1 MKKTDIAK
9 KFDYSKF
16 NTSDVNSFTGLTGN
30 QTVTVKASD
39 LGHEKLA
46 SVMKQME
53 QDTRRGVGIYF
64 KEGEE
69 IYFPPFEKMVF
80 ELRGFEVYNGT
91 LRINLA
97 VSAYCERYK
106 EFMFPLSIVRRVPL
120 DEPVEIDNVEYTSGR
135 DFLLEDN
142 PLGSILIKNTLSDL
156 DRCKI
161 LADSVVKVT
170 ARLRL
175 TQAKF
180 GEDADGKPQRTEGS
194 KPLTCYR
201 FAKA

>member
-9 KFDYSKF
+9 NF
-16 NTSDVNSFTGLTGN
+16 NFNAFAVNDPNQFTGLTGN
-30 QTVTVKASD
+30 QTLTIRAED
-39 LGHEKLA
+39 LDNEKYS
-46 SVMKQME
+46 SVVKQMKE
-53 QDTRRGVGIYF
+53 DTRRGVGVYF

-69 IYFPPFEKMVF
+69 IYFPPFEKMIF

-91 LRINLA
+91 IRINLA

-106 EFMFPLSIVRRVPL
+106 TFMFPLAIVRRVPL
-120 DEPVEIDNVEYTSGR
+120 DEPIEIDDKEYESGR

-180 GEDADGKPQRTEGS
+180 GEGADGKPQRVEGS
-194 KPLTCYR
+194 RTLTCYR

>member
-16 NTSDVNSFTGLTGN
+16 NTTDVNSFTGLTGN
-30 QTVTVKASD
+30 QTITVKAGD
-39 LGHEKLA
+39 LGHEKLS

-64 KEGEE
+64 KE
-69 IYFPPFEKMVF
+69 IEKMVF

-91 LRINLA
+91 IRINLA

-120 DEPVEIDNVEYTSGR
+120 DEPVEIDDVEYASGR

-194 KPLTCYR
+194 RPLTCYR

>member
-9 KFDYSKF
+9 NF
-16 NTSDVNSFTGLTGN
+16 NFNVFAVNDPNQFTGLTGN
-30 QTVTVKASD
+30 QTLTIRAED
-39 LGHEKLA
+39 LDNEKYS
-46 SVMKQME
+46 SVVKQMKE
-53 QDTRRGVGIYF
+53 DTRRGVGVYF

-69 IYFPPFEKMVF
+69 IYFPPFEKMIF

-91 LRINLA
+91 IRINLA

-120 DEPVEIDNVEYTSGR
+120 DEPVEIDDVEHASGR

-142 PLGSILIKNTLSDL
+142 PLGAILIKNTLSDL

-161 LADSVVKVT
+161 LADSVVTVT

-180 GEDADGKPQRTEGS
+180 GEGADGKPQRVEGS
-194 KPLTCYR
+194 RTLTCYR

>member
-1 MKKTDIAK
+1 MKKTDFEKRFHVNA
-9 KFDYSKF
+9 FAV
-16 NTSDVNSFTGLTGN
+16 SDPNQFTGLTGN
-30 QTVTVKASD
+30 QTLTIRAED
-39 LGHEKLA
+39 LDNEKYS
-46 SVMKQME
+46 SVVKQMKE
-53 QDTRRGVGIYF
+53 DTRRGVGVYF

-69 IYFPPFEKMVF
+69 IYFPPFEKMTF

-91 LRINLA
+91 IRINLA

-106 EFMFPLSIVRRVPL
+106 TFMFPLAIVRRVPL
-120 DEPVEIDNVEYTSGR
+120 DEPIEVDDEEYESGR

-161 LADSVVKVT
+161 LADNVVRVT

-180 GEDADGKPQRTEGS
+180 GEGADGKPQRVEGS
-194 KPLTCYR
+194 RTLTCYR
-201 FAKA
+201 FAKV

>member
-9 KFDYSKF
+9 NF
-16 NTSDVNSFTGLTGN
+16 NFNAFAVNDPNQFTGLTGN
-30 QTVTVKASD
+30 QTLTIRAED
-39 LGHEKLA
+39 LDNEKYS
-46 SVMKQME
+46 SVVKQMKE
-53 QDTRRGVGIYF
+53 DTRRGVGVYF

-69 IYFPPFEKMVF
+69 IYFPPFEKMIF

-91 LRINLA
+91 IRINLA

-120 DEPVEIDNVEYTSGR
+120 DEPVEIDDVEHASGR

-142 PLGSILIKNTLSDL
+142 PLGAILIKNTLSDL

-180 GEDADGKPQRTEGS
+180 GEGADGKPQRVEGS
-194 KPLTCYR
+194 RTLTCYR

>member
-9 KFDYSKF
+9 NF
-16 NTSDVNSFTGLTGN
+16 NFNAFAVNDPNQFTGLTGN
-30 QTVTVKASD
+30 QTLTIRAED
-39 LGHEKLA
+39 LDNEKYS
-46 SVMKQME
+46 SVVKQMKE
-53 QDTRRGVGIYF
+53 DTRRGVGIYF
-64 KEGEE
+64 KEDEE
-69 IYFPPFEKMVF
+69 IYFPPFEKMIF

-91 LRINLA
+91 IRINLA

-120 DEPVEIDNVEYTSGR
+120 DEPVEIDDVEHASGR

-142 PLGSILIKNTLSDL
+142 PLGAILIKNTLSDL

-180 GEDADGKPQRTEGS
+180 GEGADGKPQRVEGS
-194 KPLTCYR
+194 RTLTCYR

>member
-9 KFDYSKF
+9 NF
-16 NTSDVNSFTGLTGN
+16 NFNVFAVNDPNQFTGLTGN
-30 QTVTVKASD
+30 QTLTIRAED
-39 LGHEKLA
+39 LDNEKYS
-46 SVMKQME
+46 SVVKQMKE
-53 QDTRRGVGIYF
+53 DTRRGVGVYF

-69 IYFPPFEKMVF
+69 IYFPPFEKMIF

-91 LRINLA
+91 IRINLA

-120 DEPVEIDNVEYTSGR
+120 DEPVEIDDVEHASGR

-142 PLGSILIKNTLSDL
+142 PLGAILIKNTLSDL

-161 LADSVVKVT
+161 LADSVVTVT

-180 GEDADGKPQRTEGS
+180 GEGADGKPQRVEASRT
-194 KPLTCYR
+194 LTCYR

>member
-9 KFDYSKF
+9 KFNYSAF
-16 NTSDVNSFTGLTGN
+16 TTTTPEEFTGITGN
-30 QTVTVKASD
+30 QTVTIKATD
-39 LGHEKLA
+39 LTNEKFS
-46 SVMKQME
+46 SVVKQME
-53 QDTRRGVGIYF
+53 QDTRRGVAVYF

-106 EFMFPLSIVRRVPL
+106 EFMFPLAITRRVPL
-120 DEPVEIDNVEYTSGR
+120 DEAVEVDGVEHESGR

-142 PLGSILIKNTLSDL
+142 PLGAILIKNTLSDL
-156 DRCKI
+156 ERCKL

-170 ARLRL
+170 AKLRL

-180 GEDADGKPQRTEGS
+180 ETGSDGTLKRAEGS
-194 KPLTCYR
+194 KWLTCYR